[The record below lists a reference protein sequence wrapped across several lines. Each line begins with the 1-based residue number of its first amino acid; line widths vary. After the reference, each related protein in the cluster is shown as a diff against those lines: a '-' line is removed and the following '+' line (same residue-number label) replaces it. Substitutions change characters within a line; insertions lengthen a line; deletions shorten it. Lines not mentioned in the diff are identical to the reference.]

1 MNNKLFASFTQTE
14 LLEDL
19 IERISTDYIINYGKL
34 FILYIKSTNEYV
46 VTYNTD
52 SGNIGSLPPNTISV
66 HRKKDTNTLYTINAL
81 NELIKRLNGGI
92 VDPSFKVNWNHYKNC
107 ILLTQQNEFKS
118 LNTKLYQI
126 IEL

>member
-1 MNNKLFASFTQTE
+1 MNKPSLAKTDIKHMLKLEE
-14 LLEDL
+14 L
-19 IERISTDYIINYGKL
+19 
-34 FILYIKSTNEYV
+34 F
-46 VTYNTD
+46 YNRFL
-52 SGNIGSLPPNTISV
+52 NQEL
-66 HRKKDTNTLYTINAL
+66 L

>member
-1 MNNKLFASFTQTE
+1 MIFNITINYDKLFV
-14 LLEDL
+14 LYVK
-19 IERISTDYIINYGKL
+19 STD
-34 FILYIKSTNEYV
+34 EYV
-46 VTYNTD
+46 ITYNTD